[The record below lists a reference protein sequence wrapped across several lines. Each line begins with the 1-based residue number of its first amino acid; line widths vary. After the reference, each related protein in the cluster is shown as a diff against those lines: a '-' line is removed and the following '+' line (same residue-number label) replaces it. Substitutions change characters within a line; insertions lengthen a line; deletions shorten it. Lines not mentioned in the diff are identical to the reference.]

1 MSSPFAA
8 LPPELLLFV
17 FSLASHHRPTAVAL
31 SLVSHWVH
39 NHVEPNLYHTVSLA
53 SSRSLIAFL
62 LALKSK
68 PRTFA
73 QNVVKRLSVTALG
86 PINRIEDVLEMCTG
100 VTSLVCGFSI
110 PSYIHCAQSKT
121 ALVAT
126 ATATC
131 RLPIAPHEQHLIA
144 LACRDG
150 LDISFISPLVTHLRI
165 QLTPATTSDSVGRL
179 RELPNLTHLA
189 IMYRHGLFRSAKS
202 VKEMLGPVLE
212 EGKLRVLVIH
222 VTGGVGSEAHQ
233 KEVEEWRVHAALN
246 MKTICT
252 TTHKHLGHNP
262 PTRIIAKRATNAVL
276 PQWEQGNDIWDAIS

>member
-39 NHVEPNLYHTVSLA
+39 HHVEPNLYHTVSLA

-73 QNVVKRLSVTALG
+73 QNIVKRLSVTALG
-86 PINRIEDVLEMCTG
+86 PISHIEDVLEMCTG

-110 PSYIHCAQSKT
+110 PSYIHCAQRKT
-121 ALVAT
+121 ALV

-150 LDISFISPLVTHLRI
+150 LDTSFISPLVTHLRI
-165 QLTPATTSDSVGRL
+165 QLTPATTFDSVARL
-179 RELPNLTHLA
+179 RELPCLTHLA
-189 IMYRHGLFRSAKS
+189 IMYRHGLFRSAKA

-222 VTGGVGSEAHQ
+222 ITGVGSEAHQ
-233 KEVEEWRVHAALN
+233 KEIEEWRVHAALN
-246 MKTICT
+246 MKTIRT
-252 TTHKHLGHNP
+252 TTHKHLGHSP
-262 PTRIIAKRATNAVL
+262 PTRIIAQRATTAVL
-276 PQWEQGNDIWDAIS
+276 PQWEQGNDIWEAIS